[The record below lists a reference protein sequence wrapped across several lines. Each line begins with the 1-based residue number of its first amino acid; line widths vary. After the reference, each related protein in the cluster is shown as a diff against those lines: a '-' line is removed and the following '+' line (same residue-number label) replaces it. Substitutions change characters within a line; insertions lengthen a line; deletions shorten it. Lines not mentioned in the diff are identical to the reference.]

1 MSALFTTNGLPLV
14 NGESQKVELRQSPG
28 SINGTSFDVIT
39 PPGSGQRTPADL
51 SYVNPMGMGQISMTD
66 VTLEQALDRVHEL
79 MKENKDLREY
89 MKENNELMRQQY
101 KALSEYKSKVQESNS
116 QTKEKF
122 EQTRNVILLL
132 KDENAKLKSSLQ
144 SQSDEASRTLTER
157 LANLERT
164 KTRLKEE
171 NSVKDQEIGSLRT
184 QLKELSLHTQSNQD
198 KSSTN
203 DVVFVANTKEDEE
216 RLRKVESERDS
227 KARELA
233 TMTLQGQAD
242 QEEISKL
249 KTDLNMKKRL
259 QDEYD
264 KLSLENLEL
273 SDKLRAVINENK
285 TLKGD
290 MKKKKTEVTDLVST
304 VEDLTKKNKEKEG
317 VLKHAGYTMVEGSVK
332 PGDRF
337 DKKTGEGE
345 FPSLQTMGSRDE
357 DQLQR
362 QGMRVAT
369 PSEVMIQI
377 QDNSKAEQLQRQLS
391 QKERQMDELVME
403 LHQKDQELQHLRD
416 TNSKQVQ
423 SPTYTGD
430 VQSLMSQN
438 VALMTEIKNTG
449 VKLESAKLAVSKKT
463 TKIAELEERLQ
474 VHDNLMSQRDEEHAI
489 MDSLRMSLKG
499 YEEALNAERRE
510 HQNTKKQLMELKQTF
525 NSLTAD
531 YKSIINNFE
540 SFKEN
545 SMKQQLFV
553 DPCEKQKLLERIS
566 KLTAE
571 MMSGE
576 EAGKYRDEQL
586 KKLKE
591 EIEHLKSENET
602 IPVLRAQAEV
612 WKMDFDAERN
622 SRERQHADNQQL
634 QQEFHNLQLQ
644 NQQLLD
650 ELETLSK
657 GQFAEM
663 QRKHGGAGS
672 HQQMMQN
679 YLQVAG
685 PSTPV
690 IHRPPMQYPYQD
702 NINVTPPAPHTPH
715 TPQPS
720 AHPYVNYPYPPQ
732 QYPGGV
738 EAGHGQPASR
748 GSGSYPEE
756 GEYQPLCCPKCNLSC
771 PDVDTL
777 QIHVL
782 DCIDH

>member
-1 MSALFTTNGLPLV
+1 MSALYTTNGLPLV
-14 NGESQKVELRQSPG
+14 NGESQRVELRQSPG
-28 SINGTSFDVIT
+28 SVNGTSFDVIT

-66 VTLEQALDRVHEL
+66 VTLEQALDRVQEL

-89 MKENNELMRQQY
+89 MKENNEMMRQQY
-101 KALSEYKSKVQESNS
+101 EALSEYKSKVQESNT

-144 SQSDEASRTLTER
+144 SQSDEASRTLTEK
-157 LANLERT
+157 LTDLERT
-164 KTRLKEE
+164 KARLKEE
-171 NSVKDQEIGSLRT
+171 NSVKDQEIGSLRN
-184 QLKELSLHTQSNQD
+184 QLKDLTLHTQSNQD

-216 RLRKVESERDS
+216 RLRKVESERDRH
-227 KARELA
+227 ARELK
-233 TMTLQGQAD
+233 TMTLQVQTD

-249 KTDLNMKKRL
+249 KTDLHMKQRL

-273 SDKLRAVINENK
+273 SNKLQAIVNENK

-290 MKKKKTEVTDLVST
+290 MKKKKIEVTDLVNT
-304 VEDLTKKNKEKEG
+304 VEDLTKKNNDNEE
-317 VLKHAGYTMVEGSVK
+317 VLKNAGYTLVEGSIK
-332 PGDRF
+332 PGDRW
-337 DKKTGEGE
+337 E
-345 FPSLQTMGSRDE
+345 FPSLQTMGSSREE

-369 PSEVMIQI
+369 PSGVMVQL

-416 TNSKQVQ
+416 NSSKVKQAQ
-423 SPTYTGD
+423 SPTFTGD

-438 VALMTEIKNTG
+438 VALMAEIKDTG
-449 VKLESAKLAVSKKT
+449 GKLESAKLAVEKKT

-474 VHDNLMSQRDEEHAI
+474 VHDNLMSKRDEEHAI

-531 YKSIINNFE
+531 YKSILHNFE
-540 SFKEN
+540 TFKEN
-545 SMKQQLFV
+545 SMRQQKLSV
-553 DPCEKQKLLERIS
+553 DPTEKERLLDRIS
-566 KLTAE
+566 QLTAE
-571 MMSGE
+571 MVSGE
-576 EAGKYRDEQL
+576 EAGKYRDIQL
-586 KKLKE
+586 KKFKE
-591 EIEHLKSENET
+591 EIERLKSENET

-679 YLQVAG
+679 YLQMA

-690 IHRPPMQYPYQD
+690 VHRPPIQYPYQN
-702 NINVTPPAPHTPH
+702 NINATPPAPHTP
-715 TPQPS
+715 QP
-720 AHPYVNYPYPPQ
+720 AHPYVNYPYPTQ

-738 EAGHGQPASR
+738 EAGHGQPSSR
-748 GSGSYPEE
+748 GSGSFPEE
-756 GEYQPLCCPKCNLSC
+756 GDYQPLCCPKCNLAC